1 MTMFEPN
8 TYIIAS
14 AFATA
19 ALSATA
25 VIWADRKEKA
35 AKKDRDEWYEAYYRM
50 VPKQNATIDDL
61 RDLIDELED
70 TVSDLIA
77 SRSMLNERI
86 GRALAQAA
94 AHPNT
99 RPGKIV
105 DILRGRDKPK
115 LDAGQKNFVKY
126 MEDAL
131 KTTVRAYSTGKVG
144 NLIKLMNPDGSTSHV
159 PISTKPSFAEKIEV
173 ASGRHPLQRAQQYK
187 DQDLGKGER

>member
-1 MTMFEPN
+1 MFDAN

-35 AKKDRDEWYEAYYRM
+35 AIKDRDEWYDAYYRM
-50 VPKQNATIDDL
+50 VPEHKATID
-61 RDLIDELED
+61 
-70 TVSDLIA
+70 SLIA

-86 GRALAQAA
+86 GRALARAA

-115 LDAGQKNFVKY
+115 LDTGQKNFVKY
-126 MEDAL
+126 MEEAL
-131 KTTVRAYSTGKVG
+131 NITVHEYSKLATGNAG

-187 DQDLGKGER
+187 DQDLRKGER